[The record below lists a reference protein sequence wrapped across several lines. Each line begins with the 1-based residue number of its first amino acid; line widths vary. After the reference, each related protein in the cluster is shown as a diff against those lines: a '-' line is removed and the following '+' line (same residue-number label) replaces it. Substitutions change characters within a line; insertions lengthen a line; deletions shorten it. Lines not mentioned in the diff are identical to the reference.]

1 MAIIAT
7 RNGVTRQTRL
17 LGSLKPVIAHASSA
31 TLTIGESGALITT
44 EGSTGAVTLTLPAVA
59 SSDGVHYWFVN
70 GEDQNMIIA
79 APSDT
84 MVTVNDVAAD
94 SVAFSTSS
102 EKVGGG
108 IFCYCDGT
116 KWFTQLMTYNSA
128 HQAVTV
134 AT

>member
-1 MAIIAT
+1 MAITHT
-7 RNGVTRQTRL
+7 RGGVTRQERL

-31 TLTIGESGALITT
+31 TLTIGESGACITT

-59 SSDGVHYWFVN
+59 TSKGVHYWFVN
-70 GEDQNMIIA
+70 GEDQNMVIA

-84 MVTVNDVAAD
+84 MVTFNDVAAD
-94 SVAFSTSS
+94 SVAFQTSN

-108 IFCYCDGT
+108 AFAYCDGT
-116 KWFTQLMTYNSA
+116 KWFMQLMTYDGA
-128 HQAVTV
+128 DQLVTV

>member
-7 RNGVTRQTRL
+7 RGGVSRSERL

-31 TLTIGESGALITT
+31 SLTIGESGALITT
-44 EGSTGAVTLTLPAVA
+44 EGSSGAVTLTLPAVA
-59 SSDGVHYWFVN
+59 SSKGVHYWFVN

-84 MVTVNDVAAD
+84 MVTFNDVAAD
-94 SVAFSTSS
+94 SVAFQTSN

-108 IFCYCDGT
+108 VFTYCDGA
-116 KWFTQLMTYNSA
+116 KWFVQLSTYDGA
-128 HQAVTV
+128 DQLVTV

>member
-7 RNGVTRQTRL
+7 RNGVTQQTRL

-84 MVTVNDVAAD
+84 MVTFNDVAAD
-94 SVAFSTSS
+94 SVAFQTSN

-108 IFCYCDGT
+108 AFAYCDGT
-116 KWFTQLMTYNSA
+116 KWFMQLMTYDGA
-128 HQAVTV
+128 DQLVTV